1 MLHSL
6 LSLDQRLFIIG
17 LLFATQLCCLGDFLV
32 QLLESL
38 CQGLNFGIECVLLG
52 LQAAKLNSEF
62 RNILEPE
69 VTVILC
75 LSHLLVT
82 ETLLGRLGGG
92 LLQQAFN
99 QLLDEFFHFSE
110 RIRFDLHGER
120 GESQASCAFRNFL
133 QQLRGVLLASSGASR
148 SLGLHQ
154 HLLGLCH
161 QDVSIL
167 LQEGWSWH
175 DFALPL
181 ALFQE
186 HHRTLVDLLVKAGDL
201 IL

>member
-120 GESQASCAFRNFL
+120 GECRASCSFRNFL
-133 QQLRGVLLASSGASR
+133 QHVHGVLLTSPRASR
-148 SLGLHQ
+148 YFGLYQ
-154 HLLGLCH
+154 RLLGLCH
-161 QDVSIL
+161 RGVSIL
-167 LQEGWSWH
+167 LKEGWGWP
-175 DFALPL
+175 DAVFTL
-181 ALFQE
+181 APIQE